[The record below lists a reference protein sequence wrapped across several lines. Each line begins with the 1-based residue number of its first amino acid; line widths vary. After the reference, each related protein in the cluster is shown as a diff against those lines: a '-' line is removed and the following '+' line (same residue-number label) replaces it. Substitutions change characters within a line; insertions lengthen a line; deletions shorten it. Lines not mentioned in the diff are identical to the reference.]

1 MEYSITDYDYC
12 IRELESM
19 ISYDGPPDNAFSYA
33 PDSYPNDAGWNNCHH
48 EFDNNTSS
56 SLPIHAY
63 SNLSIMDTSSDTF
76 FSTFDPNFILSSRH
90 AILPARVTFGDSS
103 RLRQKISFISNT
115 QQNLSNHT
123 GRKLSGRQEIL
134 IIGAYVPPSSRLN
147 SKLISNCHSTLVSW
161 ITTACSA
168 GIHILLDGD
177 LNAEFNCYLKNISDP
192 SISSP
197 THSLFRYLHSHQFE
211 DLCAFDSSSS
221 PLPTFRSLSSK
232 HLSHLDYL

>member
-1 MEYSITDYDYC
+1 MYV
-12 IRELESM
+12 IRKRFYKDRL
-19 ISYDGPPDNAFSYA
+19 ISLF
-33 PDSYPNDAGWNNCHH
+33 
-48 EFDNNTSS
+48 
-56 SLPIHAY
+56 L
-63 SNLSIMDTSSDTF
+63 
-76 FSTFDPNFILSSRH
+76 
-90 AILPARVTFGDSS
+90 
-103 RLRQKISFISNT
+103 Q
-115 QQNLSNHT
+115 
-123 GRKLSGRQEIL
+123 LSGRQEIL

>member
-123 GRKLSGRQEIL
+123 GRKKRMKYSSLGSSQQDESNGSKIGSLGL
-134 IIGAYVPPSSRLN
+134 IVNEKLN
-147 SKLISNCHSTLVSW
+147 KI
-161 ITTACSA
+161 
-168 GIHILLDGD
+168 
-177 LNAEFNCYLKNISDP
+177 
-192 SISSP
+192 
-197 THSLFRYLHSHQFE
+197 
-211 DLCAFDSSSS
+211 
-221 PLPTFRSLSSK
+221 
-232 HLSHLDYL
+232 